1 MTAARAGHNEL
12 WNGHG
17 RKLRRTL
24 TDKDQVQGNAH
35 DACSTPRKP
44 FVDLVMSGTCS
55 NRRQAGVWSLLI
67 FSLMCA
73 STSSRAQL
81 PGAPVLQNAWA
92 TPGIVGAINF
102 GSGSDGE
109 VYAVAGS
116 WAPTSGRFQLSG
128 GAGSRRFSGIG
139 SRSVFG
145 LRLAVPF
152 GGGPTSNFGFAAFAG
167 GGGGAGGKSKTAD
180 SLASTSQVPIGA
192 AIGWRRALGAS
203 HGLSLYASPSYVFFT
218 GGGKSGGL
226 VRTSVAA
233 DLGITASLGLTAGVE
248 FGQTRVHEIGGP
260 SGPLYGVGIAY
271 AFGHR

>member
-1 MTAARAGHNEL
+1 MRAIQFGAR
-12 WNGHG
+12 W
-17 RKLRRTL
+17 
-24 TDKDQVQGNAH
+24 
-35 DACSTPRKP
+35 
-44 FVDLVMSGTCS
+44 
-55 NRRQAGVWSLLI
+55 QAGVCSLLVL
-67 FSLMCA
+67 SLGGIKAPPA
-73 STSSRAQL
+73 SAQL

-92 TPGIVGAINF
+92 TPGVVAAINF

-109 VYAVAGS
+109 VYALTGS

-128 GAGSRRFSGIG
+128 GAGSRRFSGVG

-152 GGGPTSNFGFAAFAG
+152 GGGAASNLGFAAFVG
-167 GGGGAGGKSKTAD
+167 GGGGAGGKSNAAD
-180 SLASTSQVPIGA
+180 SLASTSQLPVGA

-218 GGGKSGGL
+218 GGSKAGGL

-248 FGQTRVHEIGGP
+248 FGQTRARSIGGP
-260 SGPLYGVGIAY
+260 SGALFGAGIAY
-271 AFGHR
+271 ALGRR